1 MSSRCSRCP
10 LLVLSHFVYAYMMAI
25 TVVLIVIV
33 GARRATIVPRLV
45 RLGIV
50 GVVTL
55 AVTAFQW
62 FPLITLRDYVSVSP
76 YLQQY
81 KYDSFGA
88 PAILGWLFSGDL
100 FDHGRLPVLTLLFV
114 LGIGVALVRRTRL
127 NIFVLTGFLVWL
139 VLYFGRPTLGPL
151 FDLFPLS
158 DGLLIHRFIG
168 EMELFVVPLI
178 GLGGALDL
186 GIWSTA

>member
-1 MSSRCSRCP
+1 GMFTQLWAMHLSFIAVACIYRVVNKGTGYVLATLALSI
-10 LLVLSHFVYAYMMAI
+10 LVLSHFVYAYMMAI
-25 TVVLIVIV
+25 TVVLVVVV
-33 GARRATIVPRLV
+33 GARRTTIVPRLV

-55 AVTAFQW
+55 ALTAFQW

-100 FDHGRLPVLTLLFV
+100 FDHGRLP
-114 LGIGVALVRRTRL
+114 
-127 NIFVLTGFLVWL
+127 
-139 VLYFGRPTLGPL
+139 
-151 FDLFPLS
+151 
-158 DGLLIHRFIG
+158 
-168 EMELFVVPLI
+168 
-178 GLGGALDL
+178 
-186 GIWSTA
+186 